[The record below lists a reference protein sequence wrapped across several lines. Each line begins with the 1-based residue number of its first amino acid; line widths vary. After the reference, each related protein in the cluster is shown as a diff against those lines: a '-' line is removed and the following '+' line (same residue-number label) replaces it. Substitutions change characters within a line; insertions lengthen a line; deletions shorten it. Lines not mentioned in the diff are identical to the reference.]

1 MAGHYLHSSILL
13 PIAMVAH
20 SLILF
25 NKPYK
30 VLSQFRPDRN
40 ATEAQQTLAD
50 FIDIPEVYPAGRL
63 DYHSEGLLLLTDS
76 GALQARI
83 SQPRFKL
90 EKHYWVQVEGSPT
103 PENIRQLCNGIDLR
117 DGRTRPARV
126 ASLPSAPDLWGRYP
140 AVAAHRDASSSWLNI
155 VLTEGRNRQV
165 RRMCA
170 AIGHPVLRLV
180 RHRIGNWLL
189 ADLAPGEYRQ
199 QEKVNL
205 PQSRKAGS

>member
-1 MAGHYLHSSILL
+1 MA
-13 PIAMVAH
+13 AH

-40 ATEAQQTLAD
+40 AAGVQQTLAD
-50 FIDIPEVYPAGRL
+50 FIDIPAVYPAGRL

-90 EKHYWVQVEGSPT
+90 EKHYWVQVEGAPT
-103 PENIRQLCNGIDLR
+103 AANIRQLCKGIDLG

-126 ASLPSAPDLWGRYP
+126 TLLPSSPPLWNRHP
-140 AVAAHRDASSSWLNI
+140 AVAAHRESNSSWLNI

-189 ADLAPGEYRQ
+189 ADLAPGQYR

-205 PQSRKAGS
+205 PQT

>member
-1 MAGHYLHSSILL
+1 M
-13 PIAMVAH
+13 IAS

-30 VLSQFRPDRN
+30 VLSQFSPNSN
-40 ATEAQQTLAD
+40 ASDHQQTLAD
-50 FIDIPEVYPAGRL
+50 FIDLPEVYPAGRL

-90 EKHYWVQVEGSPT
+90 PKHYWVQVEGRPASDS
-103 PENIRQLCNGIDLR
+103 IQKLCSGVDLK

-126 ASLPSAPDLWGRYP
+126 TLLPSAPKLWNRHP
-140 AVAAHRDASSSWLNI
+140 AVAAHRDADSSWLNI
-155 VLTEGRNRQV
+155 TLTEGRNRQV

-170 AIGHPVLRLV
+170 AVGYPVLRLV

-189 ADLAPGEYRQ
+189 ADLAPGKYR

-205 PQSRKAGS
+205 PQS